1 MRTDDELDIVRFAL
15 ALHLR
20 IDPEYILEQQRL
32 KEDLSLDPLDL
43 VLVALRLEEIG
54 GSEFPVDTLANVS
67 TVADFVDTVRAWS
80 RTAPSDRIST
90 LPPPRPAS
98 GIRLTEESGCYPA
111 RARVRAFAS

>member
-20 IDPEYILEQQRL
+20 IDPEYIIEEQRL

-54 GSEFPVDTLANVS
+54 NREFPVDSLANVE
-67 TVADFVDTVRAWS
+67 TVADFVDAVRAWS
-80 RTAPSDRIST
+80 RMDPAADRIST
-90 LPPPRPAS
+90 LPPPRPES
-98 GIRLTEESGCYPA
+98 GIRLTSEDSGAFTSA
-111 RARVRAFAS
+111 RALAS